1 MRNRCCAVVAFGTRG
16 DVQPLALLAWQL
28 QHEIAKSDKN
38 AAVTCITH
46 HQHQV
51 TEHPADAWHNG
62 LNSLTPPVL
71 HQSHAAAGRSSPFQ
85 ANLHALAGMA
95 GGVAG
100 CKQQGATAV
109 CGQHTCCCL
118 AE

>member
-1 MRNRCCAVVAFGTRG
+1 MRNRCCAVVAYGTRG

-51 TEHPADAWHNG
+51 RNILQMPGT
-62 LNSLTPPVL
+62 
-71 HQSHAAAGRSSPFQ
+71 
-85 ANLHALAGMA
+85 MA
-95 GGVAG
+95 S
-100 CKQQGATAV
+100 T
-109 CGQHTCCCL
+109 L
-118 AE
+118 